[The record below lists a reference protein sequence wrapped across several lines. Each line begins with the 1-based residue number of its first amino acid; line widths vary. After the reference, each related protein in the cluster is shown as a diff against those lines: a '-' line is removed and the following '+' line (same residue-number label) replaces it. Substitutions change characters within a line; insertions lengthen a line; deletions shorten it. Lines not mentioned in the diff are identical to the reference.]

1 MKKKIYLVDV
11 SSMFF
16 RAYYAIRPLSSP
28 SGVPVNAVYG
38 FLSMVTKLFKE
49 EKPDYMVFTYDRKE
63 PSFRKNLYAEYKAN
77 RTAMPDDLAVQIP
90 YIKKLAD
97 YLGIP
102 ALEVPDFEADDII
115 GTLVH
120 LGLKHHHE
128 VVIVSGDKDFGQLIQ
143 KHVVLF
149 DTMKD
154 VKYDEAGVIEKWGVP
169 PEKFIDYLAIMGD
182 TSDNVPGVDGIGPKG
197 AQKLML
203 QYKSLEDVYAHIDQ
217 IEPKGVREKLIKS
230 KDNAFLSK
238 KLVTIS
244 LDVPVSENFED
255 YHLKPI
261 QADNLRALLQ
271 ELNFKS
277 FEKTLLGDGTSVGS
291 LHDSIHG
298 KKSAAAAT
306 GSTAEPV
313 EIKEPVAHAKNNQEV
328 EVPGEIKISTVSSE
342 VMAKIEGYLSLKEV
356 SISVADLLPKLQSKD
371 SVWGFADERGLFV
384 ARDQELWAIDGS
396 YEGLGPGTDQKQ
408 IQWSGFDLKKF
419 FHQIKAEQPLVA
431 WDSSL
436 AAYVVRAGD
445 STDFGDV
452 YKKFIGT
459 TLPEFA
465 TPAQIYKSH
474 VELQHVL
481 QDRLELF
488 NGEKIVREL
497 ELPLVPVLLRMENKG
512 IRIDVEALQIQS
524 AELTDEIAV
533 LEKDIHELAGG
544 PFNVGSPKQMGVV
557 LFEKMNLPSGKKTKT
572 GYSTGEDVLEKI
584 DHPIAKKI
592 LQWRELS
599 KLKSTYVDAL
609 PEIIAPD
616 GRVHTSFNQ
625 ALTSTGRLSST
636 QPNLQNIPIRTERG
650 QRVRQAFIAD
660 PGKKLLSMDYSQI
673 ELRILAHISEDPG
686 LQRAF
691 RDDLDIHAATAAEIF
706 NVDLKHVT
714 SDQRRSAKAVN
725 FGIAYGQGA
734 FGLAENL
741 GIPNQEAKEI
751 IDRYF
756 VKFAGVREYI
766 TNTVKLAHENGYV
779 ETLFG
784 RRRYIDELNSKNPML
799 KKFGERAAINAPIQ
813 GTASDLVK
821 KAMIDIGHQVPV
833 DMLLQVHDELIFEG
847 TDEDLQKHVPALV
860 KIMEQVMTLKVPLKV
875 NYAIGNN
882 WDEAH

>member
-38 FLSMVTKLFKE
+38 FLSMITKLFKE

-77 RTAMPDDLAVQIP
+77 RTTMPDDLAVQIP
-90 YIKKLAD
+90 YIKKLAE

-102 ALEVPDFEADDII
+102 ALEVPEFEADDII
-115 GTLVH
+115 GTLVK

-149 DTMKD
+149 DTMKN
-154 VKYDEAGVIEKWGVP
+154 VKYDEAGVVEKWGVP

-182 TSDNVPGVDGIGPKG
+182 SSDNVPGVAGIGPKG

-203 QYKSLEDVYAHIDQ
+203 EYQSLEDVYEHIDQ
-217 IEPKGVREKLIKS
+217 VEPKGVREKLIKS
-230 KDNAFLSK
+230 KDSAFLSK

-261 QADNLRALLQ
+261 QADNLRTLLR

-277 FEKTLLGDGTSVGS
+277 FEKTLLGESETTGS

-298 KKSAAAAT
+298 GKPVISPEVTPAT
-306 GSTAEPV
+306 DEETTPE
-313 EIKEPVAHAKNNQEV
+313 AKDLPE
-328 EVPGEIKISTVSSE
+328 EIKISTVSSE
-342 VMAKIEGYLSLKEV
+342 VMAKIDAYLHLKEV
-356 SISVADLLPKLQSKD
+356 SITAQDLVTKLHNKD
-371 SVWGFADERGLFV
+371 SLWGFSDERGLFV
-384 ARDQELWAIDGS
+384 ARENELWAIEGS
-396 YEGLGPGTDQKQ
+396 YESLGASTDQKH
-408 IQWSGFDLKKF
+408 IQWSGFDLKKL
-419 FHQIKAEQPLVA
+419 FHQIKANKPTVA
-431 WDSSL
+431 WDSAL

-445 STDFGDV
+445 STDFGNI
-452 YKKFIGT
+452 YKKFIGSS
-459 TLPEFA
+459 LPEFA
-465 TPAQIYKSH
+465 TPAQLYKAH

-481 QDRLELF
+481 QDRLSLF
-488 NGEKIVREL
+488 DGEKIVREL
-497 ELPLVPVLLRMENKG
+497 ELPLVPVLLRMETKG
-512 IRIDVEALQIQS
+512 IRLNVEALKTQS
-524 AELTDEIAV
+524 AELKEEISI
-533 LEKDIHELAGG
+533 LEKEIHELAGG
-544 PFNVGSPKQMGVV
+544 PFNIGSPKQMGVV
-557 LFEKMNLPSGKKTKT
+557 LFEKMNLPAGKKTKT
-572 GYSTGEDVLEKI
+572 GYSTGEEVLEKI

-609 PEIIAPD
+609 PDILAAD
-616 GRVHTSFNQ
+616 GRLHTSFNQ
-625 ALTSTGRLSST
+625 ALTTTGRLSST
-636 QPNLQNIPIRTERG
+636 QPNLQNIPIRTARG

-660 PGKKLLSMDYSQI
+660 TGKKLLSMDYSQI
-673 ELRILAHISEDPG
+673 ELRILAHISDDPG

-714 SDQRRSAKAVN
+714 SEQRRSAKAVN

-741 GIPNQEAKEI
+741 GIPNKDAKEI
-751 IDRYF
+751 IERYF
-756 VKFAGVREYI
+756 KKFAGVREYI
-766 TNTVKLAHENGYV
+766 TDTVKRAHEVGYV

-784 RRRYIDELNSKNPML
+784 RRRYIEELSAKNPML

-821 KAMIDIGHQVPV
+821 KAMIDIGEHVPV

-847 TDEDLQKHVPALV
+847 IEAVLQQHIPALV

-875 NYAIGNN
+875 NYAVGDN

>member
-16 RAYYAIRPLSSP
+16 RAFYAIRPLTTP
-28 SGVPVNAVYG
+28 AGVPVNAVYG

-97 YLGIP
+97 YLGVP

-154 VKYDEAGVIEKWGVP
+154 VKYDEAGVLEKWGVP

-197 AQKLML
+197 AQKLL
-203 QYKSLEDVYAHIDQ
+203 QQYNSVEDIYENIDKV
-217 IEPKGVREKLIKS
+217 EPKGTREKLIKS

-244 LDVPVSENFED
+244 TDVPVSENFED

-261 QADNLRALLQ
+261 QADKLRALLQ

-298 KKSAAAAT
+298 KKSAAEPAA
-306 GSTAEPV
+306 AEDSNV
-313 EIKEPVAHAKNNQEV
+313 IHQKQNQEIGV
-328 EVPGEIKISTVSSE
+328 LDEIKIATVNSE
-342 VMAKIEGYLSLKEV
+342 VMEKIEAYLNIKEV
-356 SISVADLLPKLQSKD
+356 SITAEELLAKLHSGD
-371 SVWGFADERGLFV
+371 SLWGFTDERGLFI
-384 ARDQELWAIDGS
+384 ARDQELWAV
-396 YEGLGPGTDQKQ
+396 EGGPEALGPATDAKH
-408 IQWSGFDLKKF
+408 IRWSGFDLKTF
-419 FHQIKAEQPLVA
+419 FHQLKAHQPIVA

-436 AAYVVRAGD
+436 AAYVARAGD

-452 YKKFIGT
+452 YKKFIGA

-465 TPAQIYKSH
+465 TPAQLYKAH

-481 QDRLELF
+481 QDRLSLF
-488 NGEKIVREL
+488 DGEKILKEL
-497 ELPLVPVLLRMENKG
+497 ELPLVPVLLRMEDKG
-512 IRIDVEALQIQS
+512 IRIDVKSLQTQS
-524 AELTDEIAV
+524 AELTEEIAA
-533 LEKDIHELAGG
+533 LEKEIHHLAGG
-544 PFNVGSPKQMGVV
+544 SFNVGSPKQLGVI

-584 DHPIAKKI
+584 EHPIAKKI

-609 PEIIAPD
+609 PDIMAPD

-625 ALTSTGRLSST
+625 ALTMTGRLSST

-660 PGKKLLSMDYSQI
+660 SGKKLLSMDYSQI
-673 ELRILAHISEDPG
+673 ELRILAHISGDPG
-686 LQRAF
+686 LQKAF
-691 RDDLDIHAATAAEIF
+691 REDLDIHAATAAEIF

-714 SDQRRSAKAVN
+714 SEQRRSAKAVN

-741 GIPNQEAKEI
+741 GISNKEAKDI

-756 VKFAGVREYI
+756 TKFAGVREYI
-766 TNTVKLAHENGYV
+766 NNTVKLAHENGYV

-821 KAMIDIGHQVPV
+821 KAMIDIGAKVPV
-833 DMLLQVHDELIFEG
+833 DLLLQVHDELIFEG
-847 TDEDLQKHVPALV
+847 TESTLQQHIPALV
-860 KIMEQVMTLKVPLKV
+860 KIMEHVMELKVPLKV
-875 NYAIGNN
+875 NYAVGNN

>member
-16 RAYYAIRPLSSP
+16 RAYYAIRPLTTP
-28 SGVPVNAVYG
+28 AGVPVNAVYG

-102 ALEVPDFEADDII
+102 ALEVPDYEADDII

-120 LGLKHHHE
+120 LGLKHHNE

-154 VKYDEAGVIEKWGVP
+154 VKYDEAGVLEKWGVP

-197 AQKLML
+197 AQKLL
-203 QYKSLEDVYAHIDQ
+203 QQFESVEDIYENIDKV
-217 IEPKGVREKLIKS
+217 EPKGIREKLIKS

-238 KLVTIS
+238 KLVTIAT
-244 LDVPVSENFED
+244 DVPLSDNFED
-255 YHLKPI
+255 YHLKQI

-277 FEKTLLGDGTSVGS
+277 FEKTLLGDNGGS
-291 LHDSIHG
+291 GNLHDSIHG
-298 KKSAAAAT
+298 NKPSAAAT
-306 GSTAEPV
+306 GEPV
-313 EIKEPVAHAKNNQEV
+313 EVKEPVAHPKKNQEV
-328 EVPGEIKISTVSSE
+328 EVPGEIKISTLNSE
-342 VMAKIEGYLSLKEV
+342 VMEKVEKYLHLKETA
-356 SISVADLLPKLQSKD
+356 ISADALLEKLHSKD
-371 SVWGFADERGLFV
+371 SLWGFADERGLFIG
-384 ARDQELWAIDGS
+384 RDLELWAVEGS
-396 YEGLGPGTDQKQ
+396 YETLGPGTDAKQ
-408 IQWSGFDLKKF
+408 IQWSGFDLKTF
-419 FHQIKAEQPLVA
+419 FHQIKAEHPKVA

-445 STDFGDV
+445 STDFGDI
-452 YKKFIGT
+452 YKKFIGAA
-459 TLPEFA
+459 LPEFA
-465 TPAQIYKSH
+465 TPAQLYKAH

-481 QDRLELF
+481 QDRLGLF
-488 NGEKIVREL
+488 GGEKIVKEL

-524 AELTDEIAV
+524 AELTEEIAA
-533 LEKDIHELAGG
+533 LEKEIHHLAGES
-544 PFNVGSPKQMGVV
+544 FNVGSPKQLGVI
-557 LFEKMNLPSGKKTKT
+557 LFEKMSLPSGKKTKT
-572 GYSTGEDVLEKI
+572 GYSTGEEVLEKI
-584 DHPIAKKI
+584 EHPIAKKI

-609 PEIIAPD
+609 PEIMMPD

-625 ALTSTGRLSST
+625 ALTTTGRLSST

-660 PGKKLLSMDYSQI
+660 KGKKLLSMDYSQI
-673 ELRILAHISEDPG
+673 ELRILAHISDDPG
-686 LQRAF
+686 LQKAF
-691 RDDLDIHAATAAEIF
+691 REDLDIHAATAAEIF
-706 NVDLKHVT
+706 NVDLKNVT

-741 GIPNQEAKEI
+741 GIPNKEAKEI
-751 IDRYF
+751 IERYF
-756 VKFAGVREYI
+756 AKFAGVREYI
-766 TNTVKLAHENGYV
+766 NNTVKLAHENGYV

-784 RRRYIDELNSKNPML
+784 RRRYIEELNSKNPML

-821 KAMIDIGHQVPV
+821 KAMIDIGANVPV

-847 TDEDLQKHVPALV
+847 TESVLQENVSALV
-860 KIMEQVMTLKVPLKV
+860 TIMENVMQLKVPLKV

>member
-1 MKKKIYLVDV
+1 MKKIYLVDV

-16 RAYYAIRPLSSP
+16 RAYYAIRPLSTP

-38 FLSMVTKLFKE
+38 FLSMITKLFKE

-63 PSFRKNLYAEYKAN
+63 PSFRKNLYADYKAN
-77 RTAMPDDLAVQIP
+77 RTTMPDDLAVQIP
-90 YIKKLAD
+90 YIKKLAE
-97 YLGIP
+97 YLGVP
-102 ALEVPDFEADDII
+102 ALEVPDYEADDII
-115 GTLVH
+115 GTLVK

-154 VKYDEAGVIEKWGVP
+154 VKYDEAGVLEKWGVRP
-169 PEKFIDYLAIMGD
+169 DQFIDYLAIMGD

-197 AQKLML
+197 AQKLMQ
-203 QYKSLEDVYAHIDQ
+203 QYKSLEDVYENIDSV
-217 IEPKGVREKLIKS
+217 EPKGVREKLVRS

-238 KLVTIS
+238 KLVTIAT
-244 LDVPVSENFED
+244 DVPVSENFED
-255 YHLKPI
+255 YHLRPI
-261 QADNLRALLQ
+261 QSDALRALLQ

-277 FEKTLLGDGTSVGS
+277 FEKSLLGDATTHGN

-298 KKSAAAAT
+298 GAKSASEEKPAMKKTEA
-306 GSTAEPV
+306 V
-313 EIKEPVAHAKNNQEV
+313 EIPE
-328 EVPGEIKISTVSSE
+328 EIKISTVSSE
-342 VMAKIEGYLSLKEV
+342 VMAKIEAYLHIKEQT
-356 SISVADLLPKLQSKD
+356 ISAVDLISKIHNKD
-371 SVWGFADERGLFV
+371 SLWGFADERGLFV
-384 ARDQELWAIDGS
+384 GRDMELWGIEGS
-396 YEGLGPGTDQKQ
+396 YESLGKALDQKHV
-408 IQWSGFDLKKF
+408 QWSGFDLKKF
-419 FHQIKAEQPLVA
+419 FHLIKAENPAVA

-445 STDFGDV
+445 SSDFGDM
-452 YKKFIGT
+452 YKKFIGAA
-459 TLPEFA
+459 LPEFA
-465 TPAQIYKSH
+465 TPAQIYKAH

-481 QDRLELF
+481 QDRLGLF
-488 NGEKIVREL
+488 NGEKVLNEL
-497 ELPLVPVLLRMENKG
+497 ELPLVPVLLQMENKG
-512 IRIDVEALQIQS
+512 IRIDVKALELQS
-524 AELTDEIAV
+524 AELTEEIAAV
-533 LEKDIHELAGG
+533 EKEIHELAGG
-544 PFNVGSPKQMGVV
+544 AFNVGSPKQLGVI
-557 LFEKMNLPSGKKTKT
+557 LFEKMNLPAGKKTKT
-572 GYSTGEDVLEKI
+572 GYSTGEDVLVKI
-584 DHPIAKKI
+584 EHPIAKKI

-609 PEIIAPD
+609 PEIMQAD

-625 ALTSTGRLSST
+625 ALTATGRLSST

-650 QRVRQAFIAD
+650 QRVRQAFIAEK
-660 PGKKLLSMDYSQI
+660 GKKLLSMDYSQI
-673 ELRILAHISEDPG
+673 ELRILAHISDDPG

-706 NVDLKHVT
+706 NVDLKSVT

-741 GIPNQEAKEI
+741 GIPNKEAKEI

-756 VKFAGVREYI
+756 AKFAGVREYI
-766 TNTVKLAHENGYV
+766 NNTVKTAHENGYV

-784 RRRYIDELNSKNPML
+784 RRRYIDELNAKNPML

-821 KAMIDIGHQVPV
+821 KAMIDIGNQIPV

-847 TDEDLQKHVPALV
+847 SEEDLNAHIPALV
-860 KIMEQVMTLKVPLKV
+860 KIMEHVMTLKVPLKV

>member
-1 MKKKIYLVDV
+1 M
-11 SSMFF
+11 
-16 RAYYAIRPLSSP
+16 
-28 SGVPVNAVYG
+28 
-38 FLSMVTKLFKE
+38 
-49 EKPDYMVFTYDRKE
+49 
-63 PSFRKNLYAEYKAN
+63 
-77 RTAMPDDLAVQIP
+77 
-90 YIKKLAD
+90 
-97 YLGIP
+97 
-102 ALEVPDFEADDII
+102 
-115 GTLVH
+115 
-120 LGLKHHHE
+120 
-128 VVIVSGDKDFGQLIQ
+128 
-143 KHVVLF
+143 
-149 DTMKD
+149 
-154 VKYDEAGVIEKWGVP
+154 
-169 PEKFIDYLAIMGD
+169 
-182 TSDNVPGVDGIGPKG
+182 
-197 AQKLML
+197 
-203 QYKSLEDVYAHIDQ
+203 
-217 IEPKGVREKLIKS
+217 
-230 KDNAFLSK
+230 
-238 KLVTIS
+238 
-244 LDVPVSENFED
+244 
-255 YHLKPI
+255 
-261 QADNLRALLQ
+261 
-271 ELNFKS
+271 
-277 FEKTLLGDGTSVGS
+277 
-291 LHDSIHG
+291 
-298 KKSAAAAT
+298 
-306 GSTAEPV
+306 
-313 EIKEPVAHAKNNQEV
+313 
-328 EVPGEIKISTVSSE
+328 
-342 VMAKIEGYLSLKEV
+342 
-356 SISVADLLPKLQSKD
+356 
-371 SVWGFADERGLFV
+371 
-384 ARDQELWAIDGS
+384 
-396 YEGLGPGTDQKQ
+396 
-408 IQWSGFDLKKF
+408 
-419 FHQIKAEQPLVA
+419 VA

-488 NGEKIVREL
+488 DGEKIVREL

-584 DHPIAKKI
+584 EHPIAKKI

-660 PGKKLLSMDYSQI
+660 QGKKLLSMDYSQI

-741 GIPNQEAKEI
+741 GIPNKEAKEI

-847 TDEDLQKHVPALV
+847 TDADLQKHVPALV